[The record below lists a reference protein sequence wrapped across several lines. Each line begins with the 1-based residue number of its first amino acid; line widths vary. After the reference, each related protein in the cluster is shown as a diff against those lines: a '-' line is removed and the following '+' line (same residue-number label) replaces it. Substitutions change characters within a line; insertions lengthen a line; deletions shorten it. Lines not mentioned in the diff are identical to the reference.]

1 MALTPVF
8 PMLLQQMVTYLSGRE
23 FEKSHLVGSSLSL
36 SYADRPDSNDGV
48 FDTPSGKTIKVPV
61 RKHGNQYV
69 AFLEHARETGFYIA
83 RVSVQSPG
91 MPIAVNVNTQESDV
105 RCLEPGEAQRSLEET
120 GVIVVRSAT
129 DLLENIHD
137 IRTGYEY
144 WRLLMIAGLVV
155 LVLESFVASNLFKR
169 KAAKKGTDFHASVKA
184 EGM

>member
-23 FEKSHLVGSSLSL
+23 FEKSQLVGSSLSL

-61 RKHGNQYV
+61 RKHGSQYV
-69 AFLEHARETGFYIA
+69 AFLEHARETGFYVA

-91 MPIAVNVNTQESDV
+91 LPIAVNVNTQESDV
-105 RCLEPGEAQRSLEET
+105 RCLEPGQAQRSLEET
-120 GVIVVRSAT
+120 GVIVARSAT
-129 DLLENIHD
+129 DLIENVHN

-144 WRLLMIAGLVV
+144 WRLLMIAGLVA
-155 LVLESFVASNLFKR
+155 LLMESLLASNLFKR
-169 KAAKKGTDFHASVKA
+169 KATKQGTPLQVSVKA
-184 EGM
+184 EGL